1 MNEDSRQSF
10 NDIADL
16 VGKTEATIRRRVKKL
31 EKKNIIKK
39 YTIEYEMNSKPK
51 VYATIKIQPDFKKVK
66 RILRELKQVKEISD
80 VWRLSGDCGVF
91 LRIEIPS
98 IEEFNPLLEG
108 KLMQIN
114 GIKIIDTCFIT
125 DIIK

>member
-1 MNEDSRQSF
+1 M
-10 NDIADL
+10 
-16 VGKTEATIRRRVKKL
+16 
-31 EKKNIIKK
+31 EKKNIIER
-39 YTIEYEMNSKPK
+39 YTIEYEINSKPK
-51 VYATIKIQPDFKKVK
+51 VQATVKIQPDFKKVK

-114 GIKIIDTCFIT
+114 GIKIIETCFIT